1 MKEVMTLKLITT
13 SNYEELSQKAAGE
26 IISRIQRNPS
36 LNLGLA
42 TGSTPTGL
50 YQELIKDHK
59 QNQTSYKEINTFNLD
74 EYMGIPK
81 EDRNSYHYF
90 MCEHLFEHI
99 DIPLDQTHI
108 PDGTAMDLDEECRRY
123 EHFIEEHGGIDLQIL
138 GIGQNGHIGFNEPGT
153 PFDSRTHIIDL
164 SESTRKAN
172 SRFFES
178 LEDVPKQAIT
188 MGIDSIMDSKEIFLL
203 VSGSSKAKALARL
216 MNGDVSEQ
224 FPASV
229 LQNHPNVTIFADKEA
244 TALL

>member
-1 MKEVMTLKLITT
+1 MKLITT
-13 SNYEELSQKAAGE
+13 SNYEELSQKAAEE
-26 IISRIQRNPS
+26 IISRIKGNPT

-50 YQELIKDHK
+50 YQELIRDHK
-59 QNQTSYKEINTFNLD
+59 QNQTTYKEINTFNLD
-74 EYMGIPK
+74 EYIGIPK
-81 EDRNSYHYF
+81 KDRNSYHYF

-99 DIPLDQTHI
+99 DIPLEQTHI
-108 PDGTAMDLDEECRRY
+108 PDGTAKDLDEECRRY
-123 EHFIEEHGGIDLQIL
+123 EQFIAEHGGIDLQIL

-164 SESTRKAN
+164 AESTRKAN

-188 MGIDSIMDSKEIFLL
+188 MGIASIMESKEVFLL
-203 VSGSSKAKALARL
+203 VSSASKAKALARL
-216 MNGDVSEQ
+216 INGDVSEQ

-244 TALL
+244 AALI

>member
-1 MKEVMTLKLITT
+1 LKEVMTLKLITT
-13 SNYEELSQKAAGE
+13 SDYEKLSQQAAE
-26 IISRIQRNPS
+26 QVISRITGKPS

-50 YQELIKDHK
+50 YKELIRDHQ
-59 QNQTSYKEINTFNLD
+59 QNKTSYKEINTFNLD
-74 EYMGIPK
+74 EYIGIPK
-81 EDRNSYHYF
+81 KDRHSYHYF

-99 DIPLDQTHI
+99 DIPLEQTHI
-108 PDGTAMDLDEECRRY
+108 PDGTAKDLDEECRRY
-123 EHFIEEHGGIDLQIL
+123 EQFINEHGGIDLQIL

-164 SESTRKAN
+164 AESTRKAN
-172 SRFFES
+172 ARFFES
-178 LEDVPKQAIT
+178 IEDVPKQAIT

-203 VSGSSKAKALARL
+203 VSGSAKAKALERL
-216 MNGDVSEQ
+216 MNGDISEQ

-229 LQNHPNVTIFADKEA
+229 LKKHGNVTIFADKEA

>member
-1 MKEVMTLKLITT
+1 MTLKLITT
-13 SNYEELSQKAAGE
+13 SNYEELSQKAAEE

-50 YQELIKDHK
+50 YQELIRDHK
-59 QNQTSYKEINTFNLD
+59 QNQTSYKDINTFNLD

-81 EDRNSYHYF
+81 KDRKSYHYF

-108 PDGTAMDLDEECRRY
+108 PDGTAKDLDEECIRY
-123 EHFIEEHGGIDLQIL
+123 EQFIEEHGGIDLQIL

-153 PFDSRTHIIDL
+153 PFDSRTHVIDL
-164 SESTRKAN
+164 AESTRKAN

-188 MGIDSIMDSKEIFLL
+188 MGIASIMDSKEIFLL

-229 LQNHPNVTIFADKEA
+229 LQKHPNVTIFADKEA

>member
-1 MKEVMTLKLITT
+1 MKLIST
-13 SNYEELSQKAAGE
+13 SNYEELSRKAAEE
-26 IISRIQRNPS
+26 IITVIKGNPS

-50 YQELIKDHK
+50 YQELIRDHRI
-59 QNQTSYKEINTFNLD
+59 NMTSYKDINTFNLD
-74 EYMGIPK
+74 EYIGISK
-81 EDRNSYHYF
+81 KDRNSYHYF

-108 PDGTAMDLDEECRRY
+108 PDGTAKDLEEECVRY
-123 EHFIEEHGGIDLQIL
+123 EQFISEHGGIDLQIL

-153 PFDSRTHIIDL
+153 PFDSRTHIIEL
-164 SESTRKAN
+164 AESTRQAN
-172 SRFFES
+172 SRFFNS

-188 MGIDSIMDSKEIFLL
+188 MGIASIMDSKEIFLL
-203 VSGSSKAKALARL
+203 VSGSSKAEALARL
-216 MNGDVSEQ
+216 MNGEVSEQ

-229 LQNHPNVTIFADKEA
+229 LLIHRNVTIFADEEA

>member
-1 MKEVMTLKLITT
+1 MKLIST
-13 SNYEELSQKAAGE
+13 SNYEELSQKAAEE
-26 IISRIQRNPS
+26 IISRIKQNPS

-50 YQELIKDHK
+50 YQELIRDHK
-59 QNQTSYKEINTFNLD
+59 QNRTSYKEINTFNLD
-74 EYMGIPK
+74 EYIGIPK
-81 EDRNSYHYF
+81 KDRNSYHYF

-108 PDGTAMDLDEECRRY
+108 PDGTANNLDEECMRY
-123 EHFIEEHGGIDLQIL
+123 EQFIVEHGGIDLQIL

-164 SESTRKAN
+164 AESTRKAN

-188 MGIDSIMDSKEIFLL
+188 MGIASIMDSKEIFLL
-203 VSGSSKAKALARL
+203 VSGASKAKALSRL
-216 MNGDVSEQ
+216 INGEVSVQ
-224 FPASV
+224 FPASI
-229 LQNHPNVTIFADKEA
+229 LQKHENVTIFADKEA
-244 TALL
+244 TGLL

>member
-1 MKEVMTLKLITT
+1 MTLKLITT
-13 SNYEELSQKAAGE
+13 SNYEKLSQQAAVE
-26 IISRIQRNPS
+26 TISRIKRNSS

-59 QNQTSYKEINTFNLD
+59 QNKTSYKEINTFNLD
-74 EYMGIPK
+74 EYIGISK
-81 EDRNSYHYF
+81 KDSNSYHYF

-108 PDGTAMDLDEECRRY
+108 PDGTAKDLDEECKRY
-123 EHFIEEHGGIDLQIL
+123 EQFINEHGGIDLQIL

-164 SESTRKAN
+164 AESTRKAN
-172 SRFFES
+172 SRFFDS

-188 MGIDSIMDSKEIFLL
+188 MGIASIMDSREIFLL
-203 VSGSSKAKALARL
+203 VSGASKAKALATL
-216 MNGDVSEQ
+216 MNDDISED
-224 FPASV
+224 FPASA
-229 LQNHPNVTIFADKEA
+229 LKNHGNVTIFADKDA

>member
-1 MKEVMTLKLITT
+1 MKLIST
-13 SNYEELSQKAAGE
+13 SNYQELSQQAAKE
-26 IISRIQRNPS
+26 IISRINHNPS

-50 YQELIKDHK
+50 YQELIRDHK
-59 QNQTSYKEINTFNLD
+59 QKQTSYKGINTFNLD
-74 EYMGIPK
+74 EYIGIPK
-81 EDRNSYHYF
+81 KDRNSYHYF

-108 PDGTAMDLDEECRRY
+108 PDGTAKNLDVECMRY
-123 EHFIEEHGGIDLQIL
+123 EQFISEHGGIDLQIL

-164 SESTRKAN
+164 AESTRKAN

-178 LEDVPKQAIT
+178 VEDVPKQAIT
-188 MGIDSIMDSKEIFLL
+188 MGIASIMDSKEIFLL
-203 VSGSSKAKALARL
+203 VSGASKAKALARL
-216 MNGDVSEQ
+216 LTGEVSEQ

-229 LQNHPNVTIFADKEA
+229 LQNHENVTIFADKEA

>member
-1 MKEVMTLKLITT
+1 MKLITT
-13 SNYEELSQKAAGE
+13 LNYEELSQKAAEE
-26 IISRIQRNPS
+26 IISRINGNPS

-50 YQELIKDHK
+50 YQELIRDHK
-59 QNQTSYKEINTFNLD
+59 QNQTSYKDINTFNLD
-74 EYMGIPK
+74 EYIGIPK
-81 EDRNSYHYF
+81 KDHNSYHYF

-108 PDGTAMDLDEECRRY
+108 PDGTAKDFDKECRRY
-123 EHFIEEHGGIDLQIL
+123 EQFIHEHGGIDLQIL

-153 PFDSRTHIIDL
+153 PFDSMTHIINL
-164 SESTRKAN
+164 AESTRKAN

-188 MGIDSIMDSKEIFLL
+188 MGIASIMASKEIFLL
-203 VSGSSKAKALARL
+203 VSGASKAKALAHL
-216 MNGDVSEQ
+216 INGDVSEQ

>member
-1 MKEVMTLKLITT
+1 MTLKLIST
-13 SNYEELSQKAAGE
+13 SNYEELSQKAAEE
-26 IISRIQRNPS
+26 IISRIKRNPS

-50 YQELIKDHK
+50 YQELIRDHE
-59 QNQTSYKEINTFNLD
+59 QNQTSYKDINTFNLD
-74 EYMGIPK
+74 EYIGIPK
-81 EDRNSYHYF
+81 KDHNSYHYF

-108 PDGTAMDLDEECRRY
+108 PDGTAKDLDKECRRY
-123 EHFIEEHGGIDLQIL
+123 EQFIEEQGGIDLQIL

-153 PFDSRTHIIDL
+153 PFDSRTHIINL
-164 SESTRKAN
+164 AESTRKAN

-188 MGIDSIMDSKEIFLL
+188 MGIASIMDSKEIFML
-203 VSGSSKAKALARL
+203 VSGTSKAEALARL
-216 MNGDVSEQ
+216 MNGDVSEH
-224 FPASV
+224 FPASI
-229 LQNHPNVTIFADKEA
+229 LQNHRNVTIFADKEA